1 LRPVDAGQRAYLHG
15 ATALQDPY
23 MTGRPKICQTPIPGD
38 SRDRITSLT
47 SKLRY
52 ARAHAMNGKVWL
64 GRPFLSPVG
73 PERMRTRTLC
83 LAAAVVIL
91 AALPLTAPAQACQA
105 RPHSTSLCTVIP
117 TSVEVRD
124 EPNGRVTSDA
134 TGVVRVAGQ
143 SKDGLWARIEV
154 PCIGFMGWIARQNL
168 ACAAPSASAQEP
180 AKP

>member
-1 LRPVDAGQRAYLHG
+1 
-15 ATALQDPY
+15 
-23 MTGRPKICQTPIPGD
+23 
-38 SRDRITSLT
+38 
-47 SKLRY
+47 
-52 ARAHAMNGKVWL
+52 
-64 GRPFLSPVG
+64 
-73 PERMRTRTLC
+73 MRTRTLC
-83 LAAAVVIL
+83 LATAVVIL
-91 AALPLTAPAQACQA
+91 AALPLTAPAQACKA

-124 EPNGRVTSDA
+124 EPNGRITSDA

-168 ACAAPSASAQEP
+168 ACAAASASAQEP